1 MAKWMWIIA
10 GPNGAGKST
19 FTNRLIGTLGPTATK
34 LNADERTLALRVA
47 HPTTPIDLLNLRAA
61 QEIDAEVIDHI
72 AKGRSFLVETVLS
85 SPKYRDDVEA
95 AKAAGFKI
103 GLLYVS
109 LHPPKLSPARVG
121 IRVTK
126 GGHSVAHDTAIKRYH
141 RSHVQLKW
149 FAAKADVLSVFDN
162 SHEDSEPRLIVER
175 AEGQQLRVHAA
186 GINPA
191 VDKALRLDRPVV
203 NRRRKRRRNAEPT

>member
-19 FTNRLIGTLGPTATK
+19 FTNRLLNAFGPGVTK
-34 LNADERTLALRVA
+34 LNADERTLGLRVA
-47 HPTTPIDLLNLRAA
+47 HPTIPIDLLNLRAA
-61 QEIDAEVIDHI
+61 QEIDAEVADQI

-85 SPKYRDDVEA
+85 SPKYRDDVDA
-95 AKAAGFKI
+95 AKAAAFKI

-109 LHPPKLSPARVG
+109 LHPPELSPARVG

-126 GGHSVAHDTAIKRYH
+126 GGHSVAHDIAIKRYH

-149 FAAKADVLSVFDN
+149 FAAKADVLTVFDN
-162 SHEDSEPRLIVER
+162 SAEDSEPKLIAER

-191 VDKALRLDRPVV
+191 VDKALRLDSPAPQ
-203 NRRRKRRRNAEPT
+203 RRRRRSPDPR

>member
-1 MAKWMWIIA
+1 MSKWMWIIA

-19 FTNRLIGTLGPTATK
+19 FTNTLLGALGTATTK

-47 HPTTPIDLLNLRAA
+47 NPTTPIDLLNLRAA
-61 QEIDAEVIDHI
+61 QEIDADVADHI
-72 AKGRSFLVETVLS
+72 ATGKSFLVETVLS

-109 LHPPKLSPARVG
+109 LHPPELSPARVG
-121 IRVTK
+121 IRVIK

-141 RSHVQLKW
+141 RSHIQLKW

-162 SHEDSEPRLIVER
+162 SEEDSEPKLIAER
-175 AEGQQLRVHAA
+175 AEGQQLRVHAQ

-191 VDKALRLDRPVV
+191 VDKALRLDRPAVKRT
-203 NRRRKRRRNAEPT
+203 RRRTSDPA